1 MAMWSSS
8 CKKRQKVSF
17 YSASWSQWGDTSL
30 HVIQNGI
37 IFTFYCVSELEIDYL
52 WKRPYPQRIIGCN
65 SKCEFET
72 DLKKWFCP
80 KLAIFTF
87 SIHVT
92 EVVMVIVPLITV
104 KFESYNGEITPP
116 VVLINSHW
124 LHSKQLCFAQF
135 LLKFLVHSTSKA
147 REHNLLLYHFYQSLT
162 SVWCLFYFN
171 LLL

>member
-1 MAMWSSS
+1 M
-8 CKKRQKVSF
+8 KRIAKRELNLQEKN
-17 YSASWSQWGDTSL
+17 GD
-30 HVIQNGI
+30 VI
-37 IFTFYCVSELEIDYL
+37 F
-52 WKRPYPQRIIGCN
+52 
-65 SKCEFET
+65 
-72 DLKKWFCP
+72 
-80 KLAIFTF
+80 KLY
-87 SIHVT
+87 IHVT

-116 VVLINSHW
+116 VVLINSQW

-135 LLKFLVHSTSKA
+135 LLKFLVHSTSNA